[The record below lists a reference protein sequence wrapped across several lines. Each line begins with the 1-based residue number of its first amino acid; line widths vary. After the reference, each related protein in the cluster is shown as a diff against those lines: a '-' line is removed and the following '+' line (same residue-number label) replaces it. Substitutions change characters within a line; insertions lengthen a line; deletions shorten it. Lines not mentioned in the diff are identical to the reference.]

1 MDGVNPSI
9 SRRLHNKDNTYHK
22 KDNNME
28 MAKYIM
34 SILKTQLMVMF
45 SWGFHQ
51 PVAIENG
58 LQFKVQ
64 GFKFRGIVEVVYNEG
79 RDLFDVRFL
88 KANKVVNTIEGVF
101 FDMLVDTIDD
111 YVEKTTDYE
120 KRVAAEYSISL

>member
-1 MDGVNPSI
+1 
-9 SRRLHNKDNTYHK
+9 
-22 KDNNME
+22 ME

-34 SILKTQLMVMF
+34 SILKTQLMVVW

-64 GFKFRGIVEVVYNEG
+64 GFKFRGVVQVVYNEG

-101 FDMLVDTIDD
+101 FDMLVDVIDD
-111 YVEKTTDYE
+111 FVEKTADYE
-120 KRVAAEYSISL
+120 QRVAAEYSISL

>member
-1 MDGVNPSI
+1 
-9 SRRLHNKDNTYHK
+9 
-22 KDNNME
+22 ME

-34 SILKTQLMVMF
+34 TILKTQLMVVW

-88 KANKVVNTIEGVF
+88 KRNKVVNTIEGVF
-101 FDMLVDTIDD
+101 FDSLVEVIDD
-111 YVEKTTDYE
+111 FVEKTSDYKE
-120 KRVAAEYSISL
+120 RVTAEYSIKVC

>member
-1 MDGVNPSI
+1 
-9 SRRLHNKDNTYHK
+9 
-22 KDNNME
+22 ME

-88 KANKVVNTIEGVF
+88 KRNKVVNTIEGVF
-101 FDMLVDTIDD
+101 FDSLVEVIDD
-111 YVEKTTDYE
+111 FVEKTADYE
-120 KRVAAEYSISL
+120 QRVAAEYSISLY

>member
-1 MDGVNPSI
+1 
-9 SRRLHNKDNTYHK
+9 
-22 KDNNME
+22 ME

-34 SILKTQLMVMF
+34 SILKTQLMVVW

-51 PVAIENG
+51 PIALENG
-58 LQFKVQ
+58 LRFKVT

-101 FDMLVDTIDD
+101 FDMLVDVIDD
-111 YVEKTTDYE
+111 YVEKTSDYCE
-120 KRVAAEYSISL
+120 KVAAEYSIKVH

>member
-1 MDGVNPSI
+1 
-9 SRRLHNKDNTYHK
+9 
-22 KDNNME
+22 

-34 SILKTQLMVMF
+34 SILKTQLMVVW

-64 GFKFRGIVEVVYNEG
+64 GFKFRGVVQVVYNEG

-88 KANKVVNTIEGVF
+88 KANKMVNTIDGVF
-101 FDMLVDTIDD
+101 FDMLIDTIDD
-111 YVEKTTDYE
+111 FVEKTSDYE
-120 KRVAAEYSISL
+120 QRVKEQYSISL